1 MNSLGSILSM
11 NISGLL
17 NSGVNSIFTNKQ
29 YANLVSNLNE
39 NAGVKENAIISM
51 ANAKT
56 SDMIN
61 TPNSLKTSGNDTLF
75 NLEIGQKKIDIIEYE
90 PTSTMKT
97 RLQNYFK
104 RFGYAINDYRPI
116 NINTRKYYNFVKT
129 SVCNV
134 TGQRVPHKYLEE
146 IKEIFNKG
154 VTIWHVD
161 NGAEVGNYKVKN
173 MEV

>member
-1 MNSLGSILSM
+1 
-11 NISGLL
+11 
-17 NSGVNSIFTNKQ
+17 
-29 YANLVSNLNE
+29 
-39 NAGVKENAIISM
+39 
-51 ANAKT
+51 
-56 SDMIN
+56 
-61 TPNSLKTSGNDTLF
+61 
-75 NLEIGQKKIDIIEYE
+75 
-90 PTSTMKT
+90 MKT

>member
-1 MNSLGSILSM
+1 
-11 NISGLL
+11 
-17 NSGVNSIFTNKQ
+17 
-29 YANLVSNLNE
+29 
-39 NAGVKENAIISM
+39 
-51 ANAKT
+51 
-56 SDMIN
+56 MIN
-61 TPNSLKTSGNDTLF
+61 TPKSQKTSENDTIF
-75 NLEIGQKKIDIIEYE
+75 NIEIGQKKIDIIEYE

-129 SVCNV
+129 SVCNI
-134 TGQRVPHKYLEE
+134 TGQRVPHRYLEE

-161 NGAEVGNYKVKN
+161 NGAEVGNYNVKN